1 MMCDPD
7 SAVPQLLQAAAPR
20 AARPLPVVGPDIA
33 EREQKVTIRGVGA
46 GLRAALGTSD
56 FCITRLPL
64 GWHGAYLHFRHPLDY
79 IGPDGGAGV
88 GAGPGIT
95 VGAALA
101 VKGSG
106 RLPIGL
112 IGDGDFIMGNT
123 AVWTAVHY
131 GIPCLMIIMNNR
143 SYFNDER
150 HQEHMAVERGRPAEN
165 RWIGQHIGDP
175 DLDLAAMARAQGAEG
190 YGPITDA
197 AQVQPTIEKGIAAV
211 RAGKVCVIDM
221 RVEPGYDGE

>member
-1 MMCDPD
+1 
-7 SAVPQLLQAAAPR
+7 
-20 AARPLPVVGPDIA
+20 
-33 EREQKVTIRGVGA
+33 
-46 GLRAALGTSD
+46 LRAALGNSD
-56 FCITRLPL
+56 YCITRLPL
-64 GWHGAYLHFRHPLDY
+64 GWHGAYLPFRHPLDF

-112 IGDGDFIMGNT
+112 LGDGDFIMGNT

-131 GIPCLMIIMNNR
+131 GIPCLMIILNNR

-175 DLDLAAMARAQGAEG
+175 DIDLAAMARAQGAEG

-221 RVEPGYDGE
+221 RVEPGYDGD